1 MPNELELTKCTNS
14 YKYFIE
20 TYLSVLLSYE
30 DISFMDSLINER
42 YHIVASPEKS
52 NNTLLMHL
60 LVLWKLLFKATDST
74 YVITTR
80 LKKHADAYNAR
91 FRSYYNMLPDWMKI
105 TSKEN
110 KRYLR
115 LSNNNTVFFSCFSI
129 DCIHGISLT
138 EMYIHGVAFM
148 KRENIN
154 DWFACFLPVLCSF
167 NSCKLVIESYPF
179 LNSYFNELWNSDSY
193 VKHGKIEYRY
203 PLREGIENAI

>member
-20 TYLSVLLSYE
+20 TYLSVQLSDD
-30 DISFMDSLINER
+30 DIAFMDSLISER
-42 YHIVASPEKS
+42 YHIVASSEKS

-60 LVLWKLLFKATDST
+60 LVLWKLLFKATDGT
-74 YVITTR
+74 YVITTP
-80 LKKHADAYNAR
+80 LLKHAEVYNKR
-91 FRSYYNMLPDWMKI
+91 FRLYYNMLPDWMKI

-115 LSNNNTVFFSCFSI
+115 LSNNNAVIFSALGI
-129 DCIHGISLT
+129 DCIHGIAPT

-154 DWFACFLPVLCSF
+154 GWFECFIPILCSLK
-167 NSCKLVIESYPF
+167 SCKIVIESYPF

-193 VKHGKIEYRY
+193 TKHGKIEYRY
-203 PLREGIENAI
+203 PLREGIENGF